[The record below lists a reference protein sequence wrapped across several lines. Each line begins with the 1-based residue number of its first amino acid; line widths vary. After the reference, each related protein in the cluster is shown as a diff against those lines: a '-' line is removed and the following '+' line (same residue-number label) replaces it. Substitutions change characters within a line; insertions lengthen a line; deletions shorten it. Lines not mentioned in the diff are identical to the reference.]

1 MLSSLL
7 LILLSLLLVVLLL
20 LCLAKLFFVSSYFVA
35 LKVVTQGGWTANDSK
50 YKSAKGFMNRI
61 PMLITCQTPME
72 FGEDHKAAMDAR
84 LRKYTFKTL
93 PTVDPTAIAWL
104 EKHPMDCI
112 HWAAI
117 QRRNLPNS
125 GGVENSKTSTGELD
139 DDEIKEIFQF
149 NLSEDLVADPPTSPL
164 TQTSYDSCGMD
175 SEKETKTLDH
185 HLGLARKG
193 SLESRQLTALVQRRD
208 REREKLLK
216 DSAENVI
223 ERYFSFSSL
232 KRTFT

>member
-1 MLSSLL
+1 
-7 LILLSLLLVVLLL
+7 
-20 LCLAKLFFVSSYFVA
+20 
-35 LKVVTQGGWTANDSK
+35 
-50 YKSAKGFMNRI
+50 
-61 PMLITCQTPME
+61 
-72 FGEDHKAAMDAR
+72 
-84 LRKYTFKTL
+84 
-93 PTVDPTAIAWL
+93 
-104 EKHPMDCI
+104 MDCI

-117 QRRNLPNS
+117 QRRNLHNS
-125 GGVENSKTSTGELD
+125 GGVENPKTSTGELD

-149 NLSEDLVADPPTSPL
+149 NLNEDLVADPPTSPL

-175 SEKETKTLDH
+175 SEKETETLDH
-185 HLGLARKG
+185 HLALNRKG

-216 DSAENVI
+216 DSAENVV